1 MKTAAVLPFLAGLAA
16 ANPLGPELEARQS
29 CPGVFV
35 FGARETTAPAGFGTA
50 GGLVNMVTRAYS
62 GSQSQAIQYPA
73 CGGQSQVSNNRCSL
87 LLQYPRYAFPPAFW
101 HEEALKLAP
110 RTPY

>member
-1 MKTAAVLPFLAGLAA
+1 MKTTAILPVLAGLAA

-73 CGGQSQVSNNRCSL
+73 CGGQSQVSSTRCSL
-87 LLQYPRYAFPPAFW
+87 LL
-101 HEEALKLAP
+101 
-110 RTPY
+110 